1 MKILKYIFGMLF
13 HPRRT
18 SLELVKEKTI
28 WQGMVFV
35 GVFSLLF
42 AILFLIGYL
51 KKLYPPDA
59 ATLGLWVKTWGA
71 FAMLPV
77 LPIPIEKYRLFI
89 AIILVPLGLL
99 LWLAA
104 AGIMK
109 LFSVLFKGMLAF
121 KQYLNIVA
129 FGFFPYWLLAFLTDT
144 VYSST
149 FGANKNAALMGELG
163 SFMKGFVTWFP
174 QLMYPF
180 WFGLGAIALGVA
192 MHVTEKF
199 PWWKCAI
206 AAFFAFMPILAAV
219 ALLLR

>member
-1 MKILKYIFGMLF
+1 MKILQYISGMVF
-13 HPRRT
+13 HPRKT
-18 SLELVKEKTI
+18 SRELVKEKTI
-28 WQGMVFV
+28 WQGMAFV

-42 AILFLIGYL
+42 AVLFLIGYL
-51 KKLYPPDA
+51 KKLYPPE
-59 ATLGLWVKTWGA
+59 ATTLALWVKTWGE

-77 LPIPIEKYRLFI
+77 LPIPPEQYRLFM
-89 AIILVPLGLL
+89 AIGMVPLGLL

-109 LFSVLFKGMLAF
+109 RFSLLFKGTLLL
-121 KQYLNIVA
+121 KQYLNIEA
-129 FGFFPYWLLAFLTDT
+129 FGFFPFWLLAFLTDT

-149 FGANKNAALMGELG
+149 FGANRNAALMGELG

-180 WFGLGAIALGVA
+180 WFGLGSIVLGVA
-192 MHVTEKF
+192 IHATEKF

-206 AAFFAFMPILAAV
+206 AAFGAFIPILAAV
-219 ALLLR
+219 MLLLR